1 VLAARVRPARLREL
15 RRALPAP
22 VPGQDHHP
30 DARHPRRQG
39 LPGAD
44 RGGAAPLV
52 GPAVH
57 RRRVEVPVLP
67 GREPLDPQAG
77 QRRRLV
83 RDGPGLPRP
92 PRAGPGVEA
101 AGVGGLMAE
110 TMTPEGFLRLAED
123 IAREAGDMLVAKR
136 PAMSTRSADIETKS
150 SPTDVVTV
158 LDLASEQLI
167 RERIL
172 AARPG
177 DRILGEEEGDR
188 PGETDVR
195 WVADPIDGTVNFLYG
210 LPDWAVSIAVEVR
223 GRIVAGV
230 VNAAARGEV
239 YTASEGGGAWL
250 AGERLRCNPA
260 APLGQALVATGFG
273 YDAARR
279 VVRRRP
285 VLGGERP
292 GRRLLRAGRQLLG
305 LRGRR
310 ADRGRGRGHTRRPG
324 RRAGRRAGDAL
335 RGAGALRGAARPS
348 HAAPHGERLLTATAG
363 ARSGLRPSVT
373 TSAQRDPMIVR

>member
-1 VLAARVRPARLREL
+1 
-15 RRALPAP
+15 
-22 VPGQDHHP
+22 
-30 DARHPRRQG
+30 
-39 LPGAD
+39 
-44 RGGAAPLV
+44 
-52 GPAVH
+52 
-57 RRRVEVPVLP
+57 
-67 GREPLDPQAG
+67 
-77 QRRRLV
+77 
-83 RDGPGLPRP
+83 
-92 PRAGPGVEA
+92 
-101 AGVGGLMAE
+101 MAE

-195 WVADPIDGTVNFLYG
+195 WVVDPIDGTVNFLYG

-273 YDAARR
+273 YDAALRAEQAEVLTGVLPRVRDIRR
-279 VVRRRP
+279 GGSCAVDLCSVASGRVDAYYERGVNYWDYAAGGLIAAEAGATLG
-285 VLGGERP
+285 VLDVEPGGERVT
-292 GRRLLRAGRQLLG
+292 LC
-305 LRGRR
+305 
-310 ADRGRGRGHTRRPG
+310 
-324 RRAGRRAGDAL
+324 
-335 RGAGALRGAARPS
+335 
-348 HAAPHGERLLTATAG
+348 AAPGLFEELHGLDRK
-363 ARSGLRPSVT
+363 SV
-373 TSAQRDPMIVR
+373 V